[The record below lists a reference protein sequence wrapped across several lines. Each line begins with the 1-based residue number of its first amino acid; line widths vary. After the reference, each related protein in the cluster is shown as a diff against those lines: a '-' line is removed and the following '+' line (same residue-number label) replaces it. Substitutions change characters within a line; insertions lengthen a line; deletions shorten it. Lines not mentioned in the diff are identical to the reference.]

1 MSKFISEKLK
11 AILAP
16 YYKLN
21 RDKSEITHI
30 TCPDTSVVLATRNTL
45 STNNQAEA
53 FPPVTPNFVAEICSD
68 NDSWD
73 YCHNKMLDYMAS
85 GVDEGILI
93 DPLDQTLTWYR
104 INGNNVV
111 WRTRNNPS
119 TFRSRILNGFTL
131 NLHAPSLAH
140 NDDDVGN
147 PRNIGANMATSTTQ
161 SPSYKVDNQQ
171 FSRNAEEIQMV
182 SDDLWPRV
190 CSTSPIEGVDE
201 EFLLFRLQLEI
212 FILRILS
219 NESSSRPSTA
229 THIFTHCLRDI

>member
-1 MSKFISEKLK
+1 
-11 AILAP
+11 
-16 YYKLN
+16 
-21 RDKSEITHI
+21 
-30 TCPDTSVVLATRNTL
+30 
-45 STNNQAEA
+45 
-53 FPPVTPNFVAEICSD
+53 
-68 NDSWD
+68 
-73 YCHNKMLDYMAS
+73 MLDYMAS

-131 NLHAPSLAH
+131 NLHAYVNAVCIHLESPSRNPSQAPSLAH